1 MNFNL
6 KILRVNGISYTP
18 SRQRIEPSYF
28 MILSRQSYGME
39 NKTRLLKDYMPVEKQ
54 DVHQSMGLTDS
65 VLILCLI

>member
-6 KILRVNGISYTP
+6 KILRVNGISDTP

-28 MILSRQSYGME
+28 IILSRQLYGME
-39 NKTRLLKDYMPVEKQ
+39 NKTRLLTDCMPVEKQ
-54 DVHQSMGLTDS
+54 DVHQSMGLTDL